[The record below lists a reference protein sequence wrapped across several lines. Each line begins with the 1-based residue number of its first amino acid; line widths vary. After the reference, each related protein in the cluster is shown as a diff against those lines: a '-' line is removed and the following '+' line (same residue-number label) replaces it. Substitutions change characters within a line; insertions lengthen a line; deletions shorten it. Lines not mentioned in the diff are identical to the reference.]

1 MLDITVTPKAVLSA
15 MHDGT
20 VRHAKDLTHWLI
32 TQSPTTEE
40 QLKDTFNG
48 DCAENNLGLA
58 IFERA
63 LDWRIGSTVF
73 DFIRAVAT
81 QYHALPRT
89 FRVTYDARKDQLLIH
104 LPSGRAF
111 DEHFREVVK

>member
-1 MLDITVTPKAVLSA
+1 MLDITVTPKAVIHA
-15 MHDGT
+15 MKSGE
-20 VRHAKDLTHWLI
+20 VKSSKDLTYWLLDKSNARD
-32 TQSPTTEE
+32 QME
-40 QLKDTFNG
+40 DTSNG

-81 QYHALPRT
+81 QYHALPKT
-89 FRVTYDARKDQLLIH
+89 FRITYNARKDQLVIR

-111 DEHFREVVK
+111 DERFREVVD